1 MQFNRSNVR
10 PGVIGV
16 AAGAVLAGA
25 VAATIA
31 APTASAA
38 PDCSPGAVSGTVNTA
53 TANARGYLMS
63 HPGADQAVAAAYAQ
77 PQSAASTLRSYF
89 TANPGEYHELRGI
102 LAPIG
107 DTQRQCNV
115 NVLPAGLSMAYDQFM
130 AG

>member
-1 MQFNRSNVR
+1 MHINYRSMR
-10 PGVIGV
+10 PGVVGFS
-16 AAGAVLAGA
+16 AGAVLAGA

-31 APTASAA
+31 APAASAA
-38 PDCSPGAVSGTVNTA
+38 LDCSAGAVSSTVNSA
-53 TANARGYLMS
+53 TSSARGYLMT

-89 TANPGEYHELRGI
+89 TANPTEYHELRGI

-115 NVLPAGLSMAYDQFM
+115 TVLPAGLAMAYDQFM